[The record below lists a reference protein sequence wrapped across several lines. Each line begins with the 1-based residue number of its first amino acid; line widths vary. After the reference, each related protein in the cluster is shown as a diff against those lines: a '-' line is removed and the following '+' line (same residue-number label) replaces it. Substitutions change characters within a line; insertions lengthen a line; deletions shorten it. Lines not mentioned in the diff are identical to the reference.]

1 MSNTRI
7 LYHGTTLE
15 NAIRMIGSN
24 FSSIVDETVWNCSDD
39 NMLYMVEKDY
49 DGEENKGLHFAAE
62 TAQIAAA
69 YLGSESSDIVV
80 LKFEIP
86 ETMFDE
92 AMVSE
97 DDSCD
102 NMYYCWQIEQKQ
114 LEKSCSIVRCPESE
128 EIGVSVIVLH
138 NAYNRELRPFY
149 LPENEFLHDLDD
161 QLLAAAVHAVHT
173 PGVMD
178 GIYDE
183 VIGVW
188 DSEEEIGRYTFLEKY
203 SPAMEQKLSA

>member
-7 LYHGTTLE
+7 LYHGTTME

-49 DGEENKGLHFAAE
+49 GGEENEGLRIAAE
-62 TAQIAAA
+62 EAQIAAA
-69 YLGSESSDIVV
+69 YLGSESSDLVV

-114 LEKSCSIVRCPESE
+114 LEKSCAIVGCPESE
-128 EIGVSVIVLH
+128 EIGVSVIVLR

-149 LPENEFLHDLDD
+149 LPENQFLNDLDD
-161 QLLAAAVHAVHT
+161 PLLSAAVHTVHVSD
-173 PGVMD
+173 VMV
-178 GIYDE
+178 GIYEDI
-183 VIGVW
+183 IGVW
-188 DSEEEIGRYTFLEKY
+188 DSEEKMGKYAFLEKY
-203 SPAMEQKLSA
+203 GPAMEQKLSA

>member
-7 LYHGTTLE
+7 LYHGTTME
-15 NAIRMIGSN
+15 NAITMLGSN

-39 NMLYMVEKDY
+39 DMLYMAEKDY
-49 DGEENKGLHFAAE
+49 DGEENEGLRIAAE

-69 YLGSESSDIVV
+69 YLGSESSDLVV
-80 LKFEIP
+80 LKLEIP
-86 ETMFDE
+86 EFMFDE
-92 AMVSE
+92 AYVTE

-102 NMYYCWQIEQKQ
+102 NMYGCWQIKQ
-114 LEKSCSIVRCPESE
+114 NDLEKSCSLGCQAEK

-149 LPENEFLHDLDD
+149 LPENELLKDLDD
-161 QLLAAAVHAVHT
+161 QMLATAVHAVHT
-173 PGVMD
+173 SDIMD
-178 GIYDE
+178 NIYED

-188 DSEEEIGRYTFLEKY
+188 DSEEELGKHDFLRKY
-203 SPAMEQKLSA
+203 DPDKKRLSA